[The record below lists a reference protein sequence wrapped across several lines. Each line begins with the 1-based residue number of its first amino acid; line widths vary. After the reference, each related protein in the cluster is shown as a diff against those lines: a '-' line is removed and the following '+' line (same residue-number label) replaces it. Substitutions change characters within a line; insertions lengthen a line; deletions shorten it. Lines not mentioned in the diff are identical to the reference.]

1 MNGRL
6 YRLTPTGGKPNHYT
20 DSYAS
25 ALAKLPHRMYNPKL
39 DALEVGDTLAV
50 SRVEKL
56 PGVDVWQDVGVWER
70 IA

>member
-6 YRLTPTGGKPNHYT
+6 YRLTPAGGKPNHYT

-25 ALAKLPHRMYNPKL
+25 
-39 DALEVGDTLAV
+39 VLAV
-50 SRVEKL
+50 LGEDWRSVL
-56 PGVDVWQDVGVWER
+56 DDHLTVGGRAEGPDGTIVER